1 MEEIAEHQLRLHPL
15 LGGPSRRKKKR
26 PAKIELIGSDFG
38 HHTEG
43 EPPGLRDSTDSEGE
57 EGVRKRGESRMKK
70 WRTSDQRSERWK
82 SQSKASDAF
91 LAACEESDEDGDFG
105 KSNHKTTARED
116 LKARPIELVALQVL
130 RMLQANHITSRE
142 YDSESEISVSDFKEY
157 ESEEDGRHLTEESQH
172 DETRQ
177 RHSSSVRRV
186 PQSEGHLP
194 IGNGLSVMQ
203 EKPGRTISIISKPD
217 EWVQITVTVDSG
229 ACVTVMPSGICLGIP
244 IVDND
249 LSRAGVEYEVANGE
263 SIPNLGERQ
272 CQVMTVGSMTPK
284 KITFQIA
291 EVHKPLLSVAACSDM
306 GFDCFLG
313 QEGGSLKD
321 RITGECIPLERHGS
335 LYSMKMWVRQN
346 PEIPTQGFS
355 GPG

>member
-1 MEEIAEHQLRLHPL
+1 MEEIADDHLRLPPL
-15 LGGPSRRKKKR
+15 LGGPSRQKKKK
-26 PAKIELIGSDFG
+26 PARVDFMDLYSG
-38 HHTEG
+38 MHTESKG
-43 EPPGLRDSTDSEGE
+43 PDSAAEEDGPPELADSTDSEGE
-57 EGVRKRGESRMKK
+57 EGIQRRAEIRKKK
-70 WRTSDQRSERWK
+70 WRITDQRSEKAR
-82 SQSKASDAF
+82 SQSRASRAF
-91 LAACEESDEDGDFG
+91 LAACEDSDEDGDFG
-105 KSNHKTTARED
+105 MSNYKTTALRED
-116 LKARPIELVALQVL
+116 LHPRPIELVALEVL
-130 RMLQANHITSRE
+130 RMLKANHLTSK
-142 YDSESEISVSDFKEY
+142 DY
-157 ESEEDGRHLTEESQH
+157 ESEEDGRHLTDESQQ

-177 RHSSSVRRV
+177 SNSLPSVRQV
-186 PQSEGHLP
+186 PKDKGRSP
-194 IGNGLSVMQ
+194 VGNDLSVIQ
-203 EKPGRTISIISKPD
+203 EKPGKTISIVSRPD
-217 EWVQITVTVDSG
+217 EWVSITVTVDSG

-249 LSRAGVEYEVANGE
+249 LSGAGVEYEVANGE

-313 QEGGSLKD
+313 HDGGTLKD

-346 PEIPTQGFS
+346 PEIPSQGFS
-355 GPG
+355 GRE